1 MKNVE
6 KNKMKMKTIK
16 ILTSVLLFNIAF
28 SANSQELF
36 NVEIEPTTINNAPAI
51 HSFSWG
57 KTSDDKWLIV
67 GGRIDG
73 LHQRQP
79 FAAFLESDN
88 NKNIF
93 IVDPIGNQTWQADLS
108 VLPASIYEQLQS
120 TNQEFIQRNN
130 TLYVIGG
137 YGFSTTINDHVTY
150 DKLTA
155 IDIDGVS
162 NAIINNASI
171 TPYFRQIQDT
181 LFAVT
186 GGQLGYLDSTFYLA
200 GGQYFKGSY
209 NPMGPNNG
217 PGFIQAYTD
226 EIRQFKL
233 TDDGTTITIYDNL
246 ILHDQANLHRRDYN
260 MSPQIFPNGNEGFT
274 MWSGVFDPNDLPY
287 LNSID
292 VVAGGY
298 TVNNTFTQYLSQY
311 HSAKV
316 PIYDVND
323 NAMHTLFFGG
333 ISQYTLDANNNLVQ
347 DNDVPFVKTI
357 SRVTRLNDGTMQEV
371 KLNIEMP
378 TLVGAGAEFIPI
390 KDSVIYYTHDIL
402 DINAIPQE
410 KTLIGY
416 IVGGIESTLPNIFTI
431 NDGTQSSASN
441 VVFKVYINKSTAG
454 MHEKI
459 LTGETIFNL
468 SIFPNPASNLVN
480 LSFNI
485 PDNNQVKVDIF
496 NALGQYIYSKSYEN
510 TIGKEN
516 LSLDISNYTSG
527 KYIVRINGNNYTY
540 EQSFI
545 KQ

>member
-1 MKNVE
+1 MKKLNFYA
-6 KNKMKMKTIK
+6 
-16 ILTSVLLFNIAF
+16 SALFLAF
-28 SANSQELF
+28 AFTANSQELF
-36 NVEIEPTTINNAPAI
+36 NVEIEPIAINNSPAI

-57 KTSDDKWLIV
+57 KTTDGKWLIV

-79 FAAFLESDN
+79 FSAFEESFN

-93 IVDPIGNQTWQADLS
+93 IVDPLANTTLNADLS
-108 VLPASIYEQLQS
+108 VLPAPIFEQLQS
-120 TNQEFIQRNN
+120 TNQEFFQRDSV
-130 TLYVIGG
+130 LYVIGG
-137 YGFSTTINDHVTY
+137 YGFSTTQNDHVTY

-155 IDIDGVS
+155 IDVEGVT
-162 NAIINNASI
+162 NAIINGNSI
-171 TPYFRQIQDT
+171 VPFFRQIQDT

-200 GGQYFKGSY
+200 GGQYFKGRY

-226 EIRQFKL
+226 EVRQFKL
-233 TDDGTTITIYDNL
+233 NDDGTTITIYDESP
-246 ILHDQANLHRRDYN
+246 LHDQANLHRRDYN

-274 MWSGVFDPNDLPY
+274 IWSGVFDPNDLPY
-287 LNSID
+287 LNSVD

-333 ISQYTLDANNNLVQ
+333 MSQYTLDANNSLVQ
-347 DNDVPFVKTI
+347 DDNVPFVKTI

-378 TLVGAGAEFIPI
+378 TLVGAGAEFIPVH
-390 KDSVIYYTHDIL
+390 DTSIYYNDEIL
-402 DINAIPQE
+402 DINNVPQQ

-441 VVFKVYINKSTAG
+441 VVFKVYINKSTVG
-454 MHEKI
+454 LHEEV
-459 LTGETIFNL
+459 LTGKNIFNL
-468 SIFPNPASNLVN
+468 SVYPNPSTNLIN
-480 LSFNI
+480 LSFNV
-485 PDNNQVKVDIF
+485 PDNNQVNVDIY
-496 NALGQYIYSKSYEN
+496 NTLGQSVYTKTYKNI
-510 TIGKEN
+510 IGKQD
-516 LSLDISNYTSG
+516 LSIDITNFTVG
-527 KYIVRINGNNYTY
+527 KYIVRINGNNYSY

-545 KQ
+545 KK